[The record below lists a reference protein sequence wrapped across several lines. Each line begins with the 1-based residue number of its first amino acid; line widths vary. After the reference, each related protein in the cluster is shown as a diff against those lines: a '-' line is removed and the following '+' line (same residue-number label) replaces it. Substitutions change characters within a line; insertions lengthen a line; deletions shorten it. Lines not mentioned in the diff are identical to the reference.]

1 MTIPA
6 ARPRKLIFVNRF
18 FDPDESATSQL
29 LTDLARAL
37 AGRGYDVHIVCCRQL
52 YTDPAAR
59 LARFEILAGVR
70 VHRVATTR
78 FGRAGLVGRAVDY
91 ASFYLAAG
99 WRLLRLLHRGDV
111 LVVKTDPPLLSLLGV
126 IVTGCKSAAL
136 ITWQQDIFP
145 EIASHLGSN
154 PLPARLDAG
163 LRRLRDWSLRRARCN
178 VVISDRMFEYLRA
191 RGIAAER
198 LCVIENWAD
207 ASAIQPKRAEDS
219 GLRAEWG
226 LADRFVVGYS
236 GNLGRAH
243 EYATLLAAA
252 LLLREDPTIRFLMIG
267 DGAKMQ
273 SLRRAVLD
281 AELTNFVFQPYQ
293 PRALLS
299 DSLSAA
305 DVHLI
310 SLLPALEGLIMP
322 SKLYG
327 VLAAGRP
334 VVFIG
339 DSDGAISRVIGGVGC
354 GFSVGVGDGTR
365 LVHLIRTLQGDPALC
380 CAMGEHAREVLER
393 RYAAEIAVARWITV
407 LNSCTS

>member
-1 MTIPA
+1 MAIPA
-6 ARPRKLIFVNRF
+6 AGAAKLIFVNRF

-37 AGRGYDVHIVCCRQL
+37 AARGYDVRIVCCRQL

-59 LARFEILAGVR
+59 LAPFEILAGVHI
-70 VHRVATTR
+70 HRVATTR
-78 FGRAGLVGRAVDY
+78 FGRSGLVGRAIDY

-99 WRLLRLLHRGDV
+99 WRLLRLLQKGDV

-126 IVTGCKSAAL
+126 MVAGCKAATL

-145 EIASHLGSN
+145 EIASRLGSS

-163 LRRLRDWSLRRARCN
+163 LRRLRDWSLRRARRN

-207 ASAIQPKRAEDS
+207 PAAIRPKRSEDS

-226 LADRFVVGYS
+226 LADHFVVCYS

-243 EYATLLAAA
+243 EYDTLIAAAA
-252 LLLREDPTIRFLMIG
+252 LLRDDFTIRFLMIG

-273 SLRRAVLD
+273 SLRFTVRDLALG
-281 AELTNFVFQPYQ
+281 NFIFQPYQ
-293 PRALLS
+293 PRERLA
-299 DSLSAA
+299 DSLAA
-305 DVHLI
+305 ANVHLI

-339 DSDGAISRVIGGVGC
+339 DPDGAVSRVVGAAAC
-354 GFSVGVGDGTR
+354 GYSVGVGEGPR
-365 LVHLIRTLQGDPALC
+365 LVHIIRTLQGDPALC
-380 CAMGEHAREVLER
+380 CAMGKQARQVLEH
-393 RYAAEIAVARWITV
+393 RYAAELAVARWIA
-407 LNSCTS
+407 LLDSCAS